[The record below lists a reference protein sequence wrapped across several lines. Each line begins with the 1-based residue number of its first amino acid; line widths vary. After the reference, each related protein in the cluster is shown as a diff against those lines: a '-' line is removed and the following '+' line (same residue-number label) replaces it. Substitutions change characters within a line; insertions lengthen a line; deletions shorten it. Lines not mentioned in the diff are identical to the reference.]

1 MSCKLW
7 GGVPGG
13 RGARGG
19 LSPRPDTCGYKASG
33 RAGHSTHPLPAPFGF
48 AEVGREPWPPQPSLG
63 PWGLCSRRPG
73 RPCGLQTGRVCGAPG
88 RRERLER
95 PQAPGYGFRGGGAA
109 PEVSS
114 SGVREGV
121 SWVCQP
127 AVCGPRE
134 AVRVGL
140 GVQLPPPPPILPSVS
155 WIPRRT
161 TLSGGPTW
169 SLESLNQSS
178 SLALIPL
185 RSLSSWP

>member
-1 MSCKLW
+1 MHKPW
-7 GGVPGG
+7 GGAPGG

-19 LSPRPDTCGYKASG
+19 LSPRPVTCHYKASR

-48 AEVGREPWPPQPSLG
+48 AEAGRELWPPQPSLG

-140 GVQLPPPPPILPSVS
+140 GVQLPPPHPPYFPASPGSPEDHSQRWPYLVLRIFEPIFL
-155 WIPRRT
+155 
-161 TLSGGPTW
+161 LS
-169 SLESLNQSS
+169 SD
-178 SLALIPL
+178 PL
-185 RSLSSWP
+185 RSLIPWP